1 MHDFAFCILHDFAFC
16 MILHFAWFCILHDF
30 AWFLHAC
37 DNEHSCF
44 ELHYIKYILID
55 WLIDYQQL
63 VHCVYTV
70 KCSCRQQSPQSL
82 QCKPAKCGYGLNYV
96 TEPWNPQQLM
106 SSSSMQILDMQ
117 TLDMQTLNMHTHIH
131 PGSAQFA
138 SVAKLSLASLLE
150 WQDVTVTKT
159 ALTVC
164 DTLCSCFS
172 PTREKISHG
181 ERKETKRV
189 RLSAL
194 IWQKP

>member
-1 MHDFAFCILHDFAFC
+1 MILHFAFC
-16 MILHFAWFCILHDF
+16 MILHDFCMHVTMSTVALSCIILNIY
-30 AWFLHAC
+30 W
-37 DNEHSCF
+37 
-44 ELHYIKYILID
+44 LID